1 MVVLVLYLVCH
12 ILLLVLDVVV
22 LFVLFV
28 VLVNGVNLCKP
39 AKLVD
44 EEDLIFPLMN
54 SMMMN

>member
-1 MVVLVLYLVCH
+1 M
-12 ILLLVLDVVV
+12 

-44 EEDLIFPLMN
+44 EEDLIFPLN
-54 SMMMN
+54 ELNDDELALNNRELLLLLFVGNNHSN